1 MTNEADYKG
10 VLKYLVIFMLCS
22 ILVIDVSIALIP
34 DAHIQHGF
42 AIISLN
48 TAAAITTILAI
59 IAVLRHGLG
68 GKHGKSYLFLTI
80 GIALW
85 FVADAGILYSYFVM
99 HIDEFK
105 KITILDSF
113 WLAGYV
119 FLTLHLISII
129 KTIKIKKRS
138 ITASI
143 LLAVVV
149 GFIIVNI
156 YSMLP
161 DSDFILD
168 NSNLDPHSEIIELP
182 DVVITVL
189 YPMLDLSLI
198 VPSIAI
204 LINIYKDY
212 RHSVPWVLASTSLLV
227 NAIADN
233 GYTIQYIDGAAS
245 AMPWDLF
252 YIADF
257 IIMSGALFWYNKY
270 HISEQILKRNERN
283 YIDE

>member
-1 MTNEADYKG
+1 MTNEADYKR
-10 VLKYLVIFMLCS
+10 VLKYLVISMVCS
-22 ILVIDVSIALIP
+22 ILILDVSIALIP
-34 DAHIQHGF
+34 DPQIQHGF

-48 TAAAITTILAI
+48 TVAAITTILGV
-59 IAVLRHGLG
+59 IAVLPHRLG
-68 GKHGKSYLFLTI
+68 GKHRKSYLFLTI

-85 FVADAGILYSYFVM
+85 FVADAGILYSFFVI
-99 HIDEFK
+99 HVDEFK

-113 WLAGYV
+113 WLTGYV
-119 FLTLHLISII
+119 FLTLHLVSII
-129 KTIKIKKRS
+129 TTIKVKKRS
-138 ITASI
+138 ITVSI
-143 LLAVVV
+143 LLAVIV

-156 YSMLP
+156 YTMLT
-161 DSDFILD
+161 DSNFILN
-168 NSNLDPHSEIIELP
+168 NSNSDPHSAIIELS

-189 YPMLDLSLI
+189 YPILDLCLI

-212 RHSVPWVLASTSLLV
+212 RHSVPWILASTSLLV

-233 GYTIQYIDGAAS
+233 GYTIQFIDGAAS

-257 IIMSGALFWYNKY
+257 IIMSGALYWYNKY
-270 HISEQILKRNERN
+270 HISEHILKRNERN
-283 YIDE
+283 KVS

>member
-1 MTNEADYKG
+1 MINESNYKR
-10 VLKYLVIFMLCS
+10 VLKYLVISIVCS
-22 ILVIDVSIALIP
+22 ILIIDVSIALIS
-34 DAHIQHGF
+34 DAHVQHGF

-48 TAAAITTILAI
+48 TAAAITTILGV

-85 FVADAGILYSYFVM
+85 FVADAGILYSYFV
-99 HIDEFK
+99 IQVDEFK

-119 FLTLHLISII
+119 FLTLHLVSII
-129 KTIKIKKRS
+129 KTIKVRKKS

-143 LLAVVV
+143 IMTVIV
-149 GFIIVNI
+149 GFTIVNI
-156 YSMLP
+156 YSILP
-161 DSDFILD
+161 DSNFIL
-168 NSNLDPHSEIIELP
+168 NGSNLDPNSEVIELS

-189 YPMLDLSLI
+189 YPILDLCLI
-198 VPSIAI
+198 VPSITI
-204 LINIYKDY
+204 LINVYKDF
-212 RHSVPWVLASTSLLV
+212 RHSIPWILASTSLLV

-233 GYTIQYIDGAAS
+233 GYTIQFMDGAAS

-270 HISEQILKRNERN
+270 HITEQVLKKNGRNKVKE
-283 YIDE
+283 

>member
-143 LLAVVV
+143 LLAVVM

>member
-1 MTNEADYKG
+1 MINESNYKR
-10 VLKYLVIFMLCS
+10 VLKYLVISIVCS
-22 ILVIDVSIALIP
+22 ILIIDVSIALIS
-34 DAHIQHGF
+34 DAHVQHGF

-48 TAAAITTILAI
+48 TAAAITTILGV

-85 FVADAGILYSYFVM
+85 FVADAGILYSYFV
-99 HIDEFK
+99 IQVDEFK

-119 FLTLHLISII
+119 FLTLHLVSII
-129 KTIKIKKRS
+129 KTIKVRKKS

-143 LLAVVV
+143 IMTVIV
-149 GFIIVNI
+149 GFTIVNI
-156 YSMLP
+156 YSILP
-161 DSDFILD
+161 DSNFIL
-168 NSNLDPHSEIIELP
+168 NGSNLDPNSEVIELS

-189 YPMLDLSLI
+189 YPILDLCLI
-198 VPSIAI
+198 IPSITI
-204 LINIYKDY
+204 LINVYKDF
-212 RHSVPWVLASTSLLV
+212 RHSIPWILASTSLLV

-233 GYTIQYIDGAAS
+233 GYTIQFMDGAAS

-270 HISEQILKRNERN
+270 HITEQVLKKNGRNKVKE
-283 YIDE
+283 

>member
-1 MTNEADYKG
+1 MTNEADYKR
-10 VLKYLVIFMLCS
+10 VLKYLTISMVCS
-22 ILVIDVSIALIP
+22 ILVLDVSIALIP

-48 TAAAITTILAI
+48 TVGAITTILGV

-68 GKHGKSYLFLTI
+68 GKHGKSYLFLTV

-85 FVADAGILYSYFVM
+85 FVADAGILYSYFVI

-129 KTIKIKKRS
+129 KTIKVKKRS
-138 ITASI
+138 ITVSV
-143 LLAVVV
+143 LLAVIVV
-149 GFIIVNI
+149 FIIVNI
-156 YSMLP
+156 YTMLP
-161 DSDFILD
+161 DSNFILN
-168 NSNLDPHSEIIELP
+168 NSNSDPHSEIIELS

-189 YPMLDLSLI
+189 YPILDLCLI

-212 RHSVPWVLASTSLLV
+212 RHSVPWILASTSLLV

-233 GYTIQYIDGAAS
+233 GYTIQFMDGAGS

-257 IIMSGALFWYNKY
+257 IIMSGALYWYNKY
-270 HISEQILKRNERN
+270 HISEHILKRNERN
-283 YIDE
+283 KVS